1 MADNS
6 KKLSE
11 LPTTANVAATDK
23 VLVLYQDAT
32 GAPSTRTITVAN
44 LALTM
49 PFSNSSPDNSSS
61 NGILGTIRYD
71 SSYIYV
77 CTANNT
83 WKRSALTTW

>member
-11 LPTTANVAATDK
+11 LTIASNAASTDR
-23 VLVLYQDAT
+23 LLILRDPA
-32 GAPSTRTITVAN
+32 GSPSTRTIAVATLGAN
-44 LALTM
+44 M
-49 PFSNSSPDNSSS
+49 IFSNSAPANSSS
-61 NGILGTIRYD
+61 SGLAGTIRYD

-77 CTANNT
+77 CVANNT

>member
-11 LPTTANVAATDK
+11 LPTASNAASTDRL
-23 VLVLYQDAT
+23 LVLRDPS
-32 GAPSTRTITVAN
+32 GAPSTRTITIATLGAN
-44 LALTM
+44 LVFANSVPAL
-49 PFSNSSPDNSSS
+49 SNSV
-61 NGILGTIRYD
+61 GIVGTIRYD

-77 CTANNT
+77 CVANNT